1 MDNRELP
8 LKTKAELL
16 GLNRTALYYQPVGPS
31 AQEIAAKHR
40 IDEIYTAHPYYGS
53 RRIAVVLSKEMPISR
68 PTVQHYMREM
78 GISGIC
84 PGPNLSKRGAEHK
97 VYPYLLRGLIVD
109 HPNQV
114 WGIDQLRRELRSH
127 PEELAVVRDQVLEA
141 LLRDGRPIEQK
152 VFGEELAHDPKLRQ
166 EVKYLVFEK
175 LRRELAQDQSASRPG
190 QAAPVNSHNQREQED
205 EFIRLAR
212 QLVMQQ
218 LGKSDGKH

>member
-1 MDNRELP
+1 MLAQVFGIPPKPASKKRRPELP
-8 LKTKAELL
+8 ETVDGAEL
-16 GLNRTALYYQPVGPS
+16 RSYV
-31 AQEIAAKHR
+31 
-40 IDEIYTAHPYYGS
+40 
-53 RRIAVVLSKEMPISR
+53 
-68 PTVQHYMREM
+68 
-78 GISGIC
+78 
-84 PGPNLSKRGAEHK
+84 KRWA
-97 VYPYLLRGLIVD
+97 
-109 HPNQV
+109 
-114 WGIDQLRRELRSH
+114 IDQLRRELRSH

-218 LGKSDGKH
+218 LEKSDGKQ